1 MSTGNFFDNDLT
13 VIFLILIAV
22 GLADITPWLAAVLAL
37 VGIAAGVVKIITLVQ
52 QVKIS
57 RLEQRIKQKQLD
69 DANSE

>member
-22 GLADITPWLAAVLAL
+22 GLADITPWLTAVLAL
-37 VGIAAGVVKIITLVQ
+37 VGIAAGVIKIITLVQ

>member
-37 VGIAAGVVKIITLVQ
+37 VGIAAGVIKIITLVQ

>member
-1 MSTGNFFDNDLT
+1 MGNFFDNDLT

-22 GLADITPWLAAVLAL
+22 GLADLTPWLAAVLAL
-37 VGIAAGVVKIITLVQ
+37 VGIAAGVIKIITLVQ
-52 QVKIS
+52 QVKIN